1 MAVGLLVL
9 SRDPQFVEELRNHF
23 SGRLTL
29 RAVESL
35 ETARS
40 RLEEVPGSAILAHLG
55 AAMLN
60 GYSPEAFVAGLGEL
74 AVDRRLFGV
83 VEGACPA
90 ALRQSAERMACEILT
105 EPVDF
110 DRLADLLHDTV
121 WPAVDPAGYGRGL
134 PRRVLTGRRHALV
147 TFAPNVFPLV
157 DALRVAA
164 AHEVTVPIVGESGTG
179 KTYLARLIHEISP
192 RRDRCF
198 VALACGAQ
206 PPEVLDSELF
216 GQGRATAPGIEGSR
230 PGRLAMAGEGTILVG
245 EIDLLTLDQQAR
257 LLRVVEQRRY
267 EPAGSESDCPCRA
280 RFILTASSPL
290 EGLFRSGK
298 LRSDLY
304 YHLSTLSFTLPPL
317 RERPSDIEYLARK
330 FAAEHSRSHR
340 IELKEIDDRFLAAL
354 HAYAWPGNIRE
365 LEAVM
370 RRAVLYSQRGIL
382 GVESLPPAIAA
393 TPENRIDPDDPPG
406 NGSLDRAKCATLEQR
421 VDDVERQII
430 VESLQRHNYHR
441 IRTARDLGISRVTL
455 YNKMKKF
462 GMLS

>member
-1 MAVGLLVL
+1 MAASLLVL

-23 SGRLTL
+23 SGRLTV

-40 RLEEVPGSAILAHLG
+40 RLEEVPGTAILAHLG

-192 RRDRCF
+192 RRDQGF

-206 PPEVLDSELF
+206 PPEVLETD
-216 GQGRATAPGIEGSR
+216 
-230 PGRLAMAGEGTILVG
+230 EGTILVA

-267 EPAGSESDCPCRA
+267 EPAGSEGDSPCRA

-290 EGLFRSGK
+290 ESLLRAGR

-304 YHLSTLSFTLPPL
+304 YHLSTLSLTLPPL
-317 RERPSDIEYLARK
+317 RERPTDIEYLARK
-330 FAAEHSRSHR
+330 FAAEHSRSDR
-340 IELKEIDDRFLAAL
+340 IELKQIDDRFLAAL

-382 GVESLPPAIAA
+382 GVESLPPAVAA
-393 TPENRIDPDDPPG
+393 APENRTGIADPPG
-406 NGSLDRAKCATLEQR
+406 NGCFDRAKCTSLEQR
-421 VDDVERQII
+421 VEDVERQII
-430 VESLQRHNYHR
+430 IESLRRHNYHR

-462 GMLS
+462 GILRS